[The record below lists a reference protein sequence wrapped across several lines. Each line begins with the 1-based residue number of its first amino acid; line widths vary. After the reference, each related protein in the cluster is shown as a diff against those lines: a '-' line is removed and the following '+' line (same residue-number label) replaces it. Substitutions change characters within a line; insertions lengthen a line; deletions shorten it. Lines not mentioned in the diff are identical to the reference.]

1 MSTPS
6 AHDNFDQ
13 WLDAYLIGHPIH
25 PEPELCEYTLDDMFS
40 AWVGGAIFTAN
51 RMFNPSRPGVPPLPD
66 IFQAAENLP
75 DKEYG
80 VEHTHPD
87 DPERPGYTSPHY
99 LGGPVEP
106 GTD

>member
-1 MSTPS
+1 MTVPS
-6 AHDNFDQ
+6 DHDNFDE
-13 WLDAYLIGHPIH
+13 WLDAYLVSHPIH
-25 PEPELCEYTLDDMFS
+25 PEPELREYTLDDMFS

-51 RMFNPSRPGVPPLPD
+51 KMFNPGRPGVPPLPD
-66 IFQAAENLP
+66 IFG
-75 DKEYG
+75 K
-80 VEHTHPD
+80 EHTHPD